1 LKKQLNDM
9 GGMKEMDGMKGMD
22 HGDMKPETGNATH
35 ARMISASAG
44 EHDLAGTGD
53 HFEKHEG
60 IFGLRYLLPFN
71 VTSRA
76 AHLLYSG
83 NGDCGALAIGPDA
96 GRSQPQPDMAP
107 RG

>member
-1 LKKQLNDM
+1 MKPLNGM

-22 HGDMKPETGNATH
+22 HGDMKPETGNAKH
-35 ARMISASAG
+35 ARMDSAPAG
-44 EHDLAGTGD
+44 EHDHAGKGD

-76 AHLLYSG
+76 AHLLCSG
-83 NGDCGALAIGPDA
+83 NGDGGARAIGLGA
-96 GRSQPQPDMAP
+96 GTSHAQPDNGP
-107 RG
+107 RE